1 MTRWCGGLRT
11 GLAATAAMAALMPAF
26 ADASA
31 PAEDKVEKVTV
42 TGKRSSYRQGTST
55 TATKTDTSLRDVP
68 QSVTVISKDLIKDQ
82 DMRSMMDVVRY
93 VPGVSMGQGEGHRD
107 APTLRGNSST
117 ADFFVD
123 GVRDD
128 VQYYRDLYN
137 AERIE
142 ILKGP
147 NAMIFGRGG
156 GGGVINRV
164 TERADWTDRREVTV
178 QGGSY
183 GNWRGLID
191 FGGGVSEGAA
201 IRLNAFYENSDSYRD
216 YVNVERFGVNPTA
229 TFDFS
234 PETQFRIGYEY
245 FDDHR
250 TVDRGVPSRNGRPLE
265 IRESAFFGNPDQSYA
280 DTAVHFVHA
289 TLEHRFTPDLT
300 LRNHTVYA
308 DYDKFYQNVHANSAV
323 NLAGDVSLQAY
334 NSGTLRQNAFNQ
346 TDLIWDTAT
355 GAVKHRILAGVEFGW
370 QDTDNTRAPNNN
382 AAGTVNIANPTTF
395 VPAAIL
401 GPLQTDN
408 FVEVALAAV
417 YLQDQ
422 IELSEQFQIVAGLRF
437 DSFDLDFD
445 DRRPANADFSRTDEL
460 VSPRI
465 GAIYR
470 PVEPLSVYASYA
482 VSYLPQSGD
491 QFGALDA
498 TTTSLDPEEFEN
510 IEVGLKWDILPSLT
524 LTAAL
529 YQLDRTNTRA
539 VDPITSLTV
548 LTGEQRS
555 EGFEL
560 GLAGAV
566 TDAWSVMA
574 GYAIQNSEITK
585 TTTAAPAGREV
596 PLVPEQTFALWNH
609 YQFTKDFAAGLGVT
623 HQTDMFASISNAVVL
638 PAFTRVDAG
647 LYYTVNETFELQV
660 NVENLLDETYWSTAH
675 NDNNITPGSPRAVR
689 VTLTSR
695 F

>member
-1 MTRWCGGLRT
+1 MP
-11 GLAATAAMAALMPAF
+11 ATADDVPL
-26 ADASA
+26 AS
-31 PAEDKVEKVTV
+31 DKVEKVTV
-42 TGKRSSYRQGTST
+42 TGKRSGYKASNTS
-55 TATKTDTSLRDVP
+55 TATKTDTALRDVP
-68 QSVTVISKDLIKDQ
+68 QSVTVITKDLIKDQ
-82 DMRSMMDVVRY
+82 DMRSMGDVVRY

-183 GNWRGLID
+183 DSWRGAVDL
-191 FGGGVSEGAA
+191 GGGISDDAA
-201 IRLNAFYENSDSYRD
+201 VRLNAFYENSDSYRD
-216 YVNVERFGVNPTA
+216 HVNVERFGINPTA
-229 TFDFS
+229 TFNFTDQ
-234 PETQFRIGYEY
+234 TQLRVGYEY

-250 TVDRGVPSRNGRPLE
+250 TVDRGVPSLNGRPLD
-265 IRESAFFGNPDQSYA
+265 ISRSAFFGNPDLSYA
-280 DTAVHFVHA
+280 ETAVHFVHA
-289 TLEHRFTPDLT
+289 TLEHEFAPNLR
-300 LRNHTVYA
+300 LRNNTVFA

-323 NLAGDVSLQAY
+323 NLAGNVTLQAY
-334 NSGTLRQNAFNQ
+334 NSGTIRQNIFNQ
-346 TDLIWDTAT
+346 TDLIWDTTT
-355 GAVKHRILAGVEFGW
+355 GSIKHKILAGLEFGW
-370 QDTDNTRAPNNN
+370 QDTDNTRAPNT
-382 AAGTVNIANPTTF
+382 APGTVNIANPTTF
-395 VPAAIL
+395 VPVVF
-401 GPLQTDN
+401 GTPLQANNTVDAS
-408 FVEVALAAV
+408 VVAA

-422 IELSEQFQIVAGLRF
+422 IELSEQFQVVAGIRF
-437 DSFDLDFD
+437 DRFDLDFD
-445 DRRPANADFSRTDEL
+445 DLRPANADFGRADDL
-460 VSPRI
+460 VSPRV
-465 GAIYR
+465 GAIYK
-470 PVEPLSVYASYA
+470 PVEPVSIYASYS

-491 QFGALDA
+491 QFGSLDA
-498 TTTSLDPEEFEN
+498 TSAALEPEEFEN
-510 IEVGLKWDILPSLT
+510 LELGVKWDITPALS

-529 YQLDRTNTRA
+529 YQLDRSNTRA
-539 VDPITSLTV
+539 IDPITSLTV

-560 GLAGAV
+560 GLAGNI
-566 TDAWSVMA
+566 TEEWSVMA
-574 GYAIQNSEITK
+574 GYALQSSEITK

-596 PLVPEQTFALWNH
+596 PLVPEQTFSLWNH
-609 YQFTKDFAAGLGVT
+609 YRFTESLSAALGVT
-623 HQTDMFASISNAVVL
+623 HQSDMYASISNAVVL
-638 PAFTRVDAG
+638 PSFTRVDAG
-647 LYYTVNETFELQV
+647 VYYKLNDNLEAQV
-660 NVENLLDETYWSTAH
+660 NVENLFDETYWSTAH

-689 VTLTSR
+689 VTLTTR

>member
-1 MTRWCGGLRT
+1 MARWRGGLRT
-11 GLAATAAMAALMPAF
+11 GLMVTSSLMAI
-26 ADASA
+26 A
-31 PAEDKVEKVTV
+31 PALADTGAPSEDKVEKVTV
-42 TGKRSSYRQGTST
+42 TGKRSSYRQTTSS

-68 QSVTVISKDLIKDQ
+68 QAVTVISKDLIKDQ

-164 TERADWTDRREVTV
+164 TKRADFTDTREVTV

-183 GNWRGLID
+183 DSWRGLVD
-191 FGGGVSEGAA
+191 FGGGVSENAA
-201 IRLNAFYENSDSYRD
+201 VRLNAFYENSDSYRD
-216 YVNVERFGVNPTA
+216 YVNVERFGINPTA
-229 TFDFS
+229 TFNFS

-265 IRESAFFGNPDQSYA
+265 IREGAFFGNPNQSYA

-289 TLEHRFTPDLT
+289 TLEHRFAPDLT

-323 NLAGDVSLQAY
+323 NLAGNVSLQSY
-334 NSGTLRQNAFNQ
+334 NSTTARQNAFNQ

-355 GAVKHRILAGVEFGW
+355 GSIKHRILAGVEFGW

-422 IELSEQFQIVAGLRF
+422 IELSEQVQIVAGIRF

-460 VSPRI
+460 VSPRL

-470 PVEPLSVYASYA
+470 PVEPLSLYASYA

-491 QFGALDA
+491 QFGSLDA

-510 IEVGLKWDILPSLT
+510 LEVGLKWDVLPNLT

-539 VDPITSLTV
+539 IDPITSLTV

-609 YQFTKDFAAGLGVT
+609 YRFTEDFAAGLGVT
-623 HQTDMFASISNAVVL
+623 HQTEMFASISNAVVL
-638 PAFTRVDAG
+638 PSFTRVDAG

>member
-1 MTRWCGGLRT
+1 MTRRGGLRASLIAT
-11 GLAATAAMAALMPAF
+11 TLCVVTAAPAS
-26 ADASA
+26 ADA
-31 PAEDKVEKVTV
+31 PIPTEDKVEKVTV
-42 TGKRSSYRQGTST
+42 TGKRSSYRQSTSS
-55 TATKTDTSLRDVP
+55 TATKTDTSLQDVP

-183 GNWRGLID
+183 DSWRGAVD
-191 FGGGVSEGAA
+191 FGGGLSESAA
-201 IRLNAFYENSDSYRD
+201 VRLNAFYENSDSYRD
-216 YVNVERFGVNPTA
+216 YVNVERFGINPTA
-229 TFDFS
+229 TITLS
-234 PETQFRIGYEY
+234 PETEFRIGYEY

-289 TLEHRFTPDLT
+289 TLEHEFTPELT

-323 NLAGDVSLQAY
+323 NGAGNVSLQAY
-334 NSGTLRQNAFNQ
+334 DSTTLRQNAFNQ
-346 TDLIWDTAT
+346 TDLIWDAT
-355 GAVKHRILAGVEFGW
+355 TGPIKHRILAGVEFGW

-382 AAGTVNIANPTTF
+382 TAGTVNIANPTTF
-395 VPAAIL
+395 VPAVFL

-422 IELSEQFQIVAGLRF
+422 IELSEQFQIVAGVRF

-445 DRRPANADFSRTDEL
+445 DRRAANADFSRTDEL
-460 VSPRI
+460 ISPRV
-465 GAIYR
+465 GAIYKPIE
-470 PVEPLSVYASYA
+470 PVSLYASYA

-491 QFGALDA
+491 QFGSLDA

-510 IEVGLKWDILPSLT
+510 IEVGLKWDVLPSLT

-539 VDPITSLTV
+539 IDPITSLTV

-609 YQFTKDFAAGLGVT
+609 YQFTKDFGAGLGVT

-647 LYYTVNETFELQV
+647 VYYTVNETFDLQV
-660 NVENLLDETYWSTAH
+660 NVENLFDETYWSTAH